1 MFLNAL
7 KAEQIK
13 LHKCP
18 IWIAFFIIPCIS
30 AILGTV
36 NYVGNIDVLGN
47 EWYSLWTQ
55 HTLFF
60 CYFCFPALIGMY
72 CSYICRLEHMNN
84 NWNSV
89 LTAPIS
95 FSSIYFSKFITIMK
109 MLFLT
114 QVFVGILFYISGKI
128 VGLTSPVPSNIF
140 TWLFFGFCASSAI
153 ASVQLVL
160 SLIIRSFAVPIGISL
175 LGGIISIAVTAKG
188 LGLYFPYSLF
198 SIGMCSNNPN
208 SSMLY
213 SVVSFTISC
222 SLFVIIFSNLGI
234 LKMKKESR

>member
-89 LTAPIS
+89 LTAPVS

-114 QVFVGILFYISGKI
+114 QVFVGVLFYISGKI
-128 VGLTSPVPSNIF
+128 VGLTSPVPSGMF
-140 TWLFFGFCASSAI
+140 SWLFFGFCASCAI
-153 ASVQLVL
+153 AAAQLAL

-175 LGGIISIAVTAKG
+175 LGGIMGIAVRSKG
-188 LGLYFPYSLF
+188 LGLYYPYSLF
-198 SIGMCSNNPN
+198 PIGMCSNNPEGN
-208 SSMLY
+208 LEF
-213 SVVSFTISC
+213 SVISFMISC
-222 SLFVIIFSNLGI
+222 ILFVIIFSGISI
-234 LKMKKESR
+234 LKIKKR

>member
-36 NYVGNIDVLGN
+36 NYVSNIDVLGN

-60 CYFCFPALIGMY
+60 CYICFPALIGMY

-89 LTAPIS
+89 LTAPVS
-95 FSSIYFSKFITIMK
+95 FSDIYFSKFITIMK

-128 VGLTSPVPSNIF
+128 VGLTSTVPSNMLL
-140 TWLFFGFCASSAI
+140 WLFFGFCASGAI
-153 ASVQLVL
+153 ASVQLAL

-175 LGGIISIAVTAKG
+175 LGGIIGIAVRSKG

-198 SIGMCSNNPN
+198 PIGMCSNYPEGN
-208 SSMLY
+208 LEC
-213 SVVSFTISC
+213 SVILFMISC
-222 SLFVIIFSNLGI
+222 ILFVIIFSGVSI
-234 LKMKKESR
+234 FKMKKR